1 MEKERFQE
9 EYAPVIP
16 TVSGVYRYYDKKN
29 KLLYVGKAKNL
40 RNRIQS
46 YFSGKQIL
54 KTARL
59 VSLIDKI
66 EWTVTPSEHDA
77 FLMENSLIKHF
88 KPPYNIDLKDDKSY
102 PYIVIKNEAFPRIY
116 LTRRRIKDGSEYL
129 GPFTNVKRVRSLLG
143 IIKKYIPLRSCNLN
157 LNPEEIA
164 KGKYKVCLDYHIKKC
179 KGPCEGY
186 QSIDDYQENVNLIK
200 QILRGNLSALIKKLE
215 TDRDQA
221 ITDLAF
227 EQAQRYQHQIEEVSL
242 YRNKN
247 SVVSNGFYHL
257 DIISAIDALD
267 VMYIN
272 YMMVKEGQV
281 IQSESITIE
290 KKLEEQVEDVL
301 SHALIFFR
309 QRFKSDA
316 EEIVSDHAIFLNK
329 DHLVLTLPK
338 AGAKKEFLALSQK
351 NAYYYQLQEEKKL
364 GLAHLQ
370 RASQGGLDILHEV
383 KEKLDLNF
391 LPLHIECFDNSN
403 LQGSSPVSA
412 MVYFKNGE
420 PSKKDYRH
428 FHIKTVEGIDDYA
441 SMREV
446 IYRRYLRVVEEKL
459 DLPDLIIVDGGKGQ
473 LSAALDSLTK
483 LEIADKVSV
492 IALAE
497 KEERIFKA
505 GRKDP
510 ILLPYNSDALLFLRR
525 IRDEV
530 HDYGLGFHR
539 RVRSKKTF
547 QNELEKIPGIG
558 SSSAQKLLNHF
569 RSVKQVQKGNFDDLS
584 KIVGP
589 QRAQQILDYFK
600 QKPT

>member
-200 QILRGNLSALIKKLE
+200 QILRGNLSALIQKLE
-215 TDRDQA
+215 ADRDQA
-221 ITDLAF
+221 TSDLAF
-227 EQAQRYQHQIEEVSL
+227 EQAQRYQHQIEEVSQ

-257 DIISAIDALD
+257 DIISAIDGQD

-272 YMMVKEGQV
+272 YMMVEEGQI

-290 KKLEEQVEDVL
+290 KKLEELVEDVL
-301 SHALIFFR
+301 AHALIYFR
-309 QRFKSDA
+309 QRFKSEA
-316 EEIVSDHAIFLNK
+316 KEIVSSHSILIDK
-329 DHLVLTLPK
+329 DALTLTIPK
-338 AGAKKEFLALSQK
+338 AGPKKKFLELSEK
-351 NAYYYQLQEEKKL
+351 NAYYFQLQEEKKL
-364 GLAHLQ
+364 GLAHLEK
-370 RASQGGLDILHEV
+370 ASKGSLAILHEV
-383 KEKLDLNF
+383 KDKLHLDY

-446 IYRRYLRVVEEKL
+446 IYRRYNRVLIEKL
-459 DLPDLIIVDGGKGQ
+459 ALPDLIIVDGGKGQ

-483 LEIADKVSV
+483 LDIADKVSV